1 MGLRS
6 NKLYNPCM
14 TDITPRF
21 LLARAPLQH
30 PFDRIGLASLAWAGA
45 FLCLTAV
52 VLVLVR

>member
-1 MGLRS
+1 
-6 NKLYNPCM
+6 M